1 MHIDERNMQLY
12 TLGQF
17 FRSIHLPPQPLK
29 WGENG

>member
-12 TLGQF
+12 TESQF
-17 FRSIHLPPQPLK
+17 FPLIRLPPQPLK